1 MPSTTES
8 RTVGGTLIP
17 TREQLHRLV
26 DDLPTRELW
35 AATRFLEFLR
45 ADQHRHD
52 LPPELANA
60 PLDDEPETPEEAAA
74 GAEAWEDVAAGR
86 VFSLAALLQARDF
99 RRRVFGDQVLP
110 DSPAELI
117 EESRRERTDELS

>member
-8 RTVGGTLIP
+8 RTVGGALIP
-17 TREQLHRLV
+17 TRKQLHRLV

-74 GAEAWEDVAAGR
+74 VAEAWEDVAAGR
-86 VFSLAALLQARDF
+86 VLSHAEVL
-99 RRRVFGDQVLP
+99 RRVQ
-110 DSPAELI
+110 
-117 EESRRERTDELS
+117 SRR